1 MNSKRTQSGITFI
14 GFLFLLAVI
23 GFFAYMGMILF
34 PVYSE
39 YSGVS
44 KAVET
49 LAKEPSSAD
58 KTLDALRSELM
69 FKFSLQYVSDGSVPV
84 QAIRVLT
91 VNGLKT
97 LDVAYERRIHFISN
111 IDFAI
116 SFHKTATLSHVS
128 SP

>member
-1 MNSKRTQSGITFI
+1 MNSKRTQSGITLI

-49 LAKEPSSAD
+49 LAKEPGSAE
-58 KTLDALRSELM
+58 KSLDVVRTELM
-69 FKFSLQYVSDGSVPV
+69 FKFSLQYVSDGSVPI

-97 LDVAYERRIHFISN
+97 LDVAYERRIHFVSN

>member
-1 MNSKRTQSGITFI
+1 MNSKRTQSGITLI

-23 GFFAYMGMILF
+23 GFFVYMAMILF

-44 KAVET
+44 KSVET
-49 LAKEPSSAD
+49 LAKEPGSAE
-58 KTLDALRSELM
+58 KSLDVVRTELM
-69 FKFSLQYVSDGSVPV
+69 FKFSLQYVSDGSVPI

-97 LDVAYERRIHFISN
+97 LDVAYERRIHFVSN

-116 SFHKTATLSHVS
+116 SFHKTATLSPAS